1 MQEDKG
7 ASSGLISLLQRV
19 MRDLIGMIILAAL
32 AYNLMQ
38 CEPRNYR
45 QEAKDFNGADT
56 LRIMVVNDSI
66 TEIKTLK

>member
-7 ASSGLISLLQRV
+7 ASSGLISFLQRA
-19 MRDLIGMIILAAL
+19 MRDLIGMIILSVL
-32 AYNLMQ
+32 AYNLIQ

-66 TEIKTLK
+66 TEIKPLK